1 MKTTKKVF
9 ALILTLIMI
18 AACFAGCSNS
28 SEEKYSDSVLI
39 IGYTDS
45 VEPFLT
51 VDENG
56 KATGFEADVFE
67 AIFNDVKG
75 DLKSYV
81 FEKVEPGYEL
91 EQSGGFT
98 DLTGKEYSA
107 GLLLGAVSKNDG
119 TFNEDYSFTEPLIT
133 NRVIAVTA
141 NGSDIKS
148 YADLA
153 GKKAIVVGDTA
164 KTAFESQSQISSS
177 CSDISEESDAESALK
192 ALDNGNAD
200 VVIID
205 EFTYMPLNLGDSYTV
220 LSGELDSIEYVFA
233 CAKNSG
239 WKDSLNE
246 AIREMKSESY
256 GNGDEFTP
264 LVEKYFGYNASSFD
278 YETEAA
284 GN

>member
-1 MKTTKKVF
+1 MKTTKKAL
-9 ALILTLIMI
+9 ALILSLIMI

-91 EQSGGFT
+91 EKSGGFT
-98 DLTGKEYSA
+98 DSIGKEYSA
-107 GLLLGAVSKNDG
+107 GLLLGAVSKNNG

-141 NGSDIKS
+141 NGSDVKS
-148 YADLA
+148 FSDLA
-153 GKKAIVVGDTA
+153 GKNAIVVGDTA

-177 CSDISEESDAESALK
+177 CSDVSEESDAKAALK
-192 ALDNGNAD
+192 ELDNGNAD

-239 WKDSLNE
+239 WKTSLNE

-278 YETEAA
+278 YETD
-284 GN
+284 GDQ